1 MKLSIDPKKLT
12 RLPKKYKIII
22 MVSVCIVLFA
32 ALFTTVL
39 VPKFKEKKKITAEL
53 TSVQQELKRLNDIK
67 NNMDKTRREYAELKG
82 RLQQVLSQMPEQK
95 DIPNLLRQ
103 VSSLSHE
110 TGARIKY
117 FEPKAVQAKEF
128 YSELPF
134 ELRYIGGYHN
144 MGYFFDGIRRLER
157 IVHITSF
164 SLEAKTVTATKV
176 VLEGNCMAKTYVYA
190 QGQAQQQKGK
200 ATEKKG
206 KEAQK
211 K

>member
-22 MVSVCIVLFA
+22 MASICVLLFV
-32 ALFTTVL
+32 ALFTTL
-39 VPKFKEKKKITAEL
+39 LMPKFKEKKTVAAEL
-53 TSVQQELKRLNDIK
+53 TSVEQDLKKLNDIK
-67 NNMDKTRREYAELKG
+67 NNMDRTRREYAQLKDK
-82 RLQQVLSQMPEQK
+82 LQQVLSQMPEQK

-103 VSSLSHE
+103 VSSVSHE
-110 TGARIKY
+110 TGARIRY
-117 FEPKAVQAKEF
+117 FEPKAIQAKEF

-134 ELRYIGGYHN
+134 ELRYTGGYHN
-144 MGYFFDGIRRLER
+144 MGYFFDGIRKLER
-157 IVHITSF
+157 IVHVTSF

-176 VLEGNCMAKTYVYA
+176 ILEGNCMAKTYVYA
-190 QGQAQQQKGK
+190 QGQAKQQ
-200 ATEKKG
+200 KG

>member
-12 RLPKKYKIII
+12 RLPKKYKMII
-22 MVSVCIVLFA
+22 MASVCVLLFA
-32 ALFTTVL
+32 ALFATL
-39 VPKFKEKKKITAEL
+39 LMPKFKEKKTVATEL
-53 TSVQQELKRLNDIK
+53 TTVEQDLRKLNDIR
-67 NNMDKTRREYAELKG
+67 NNMDKTRQEYAQLQD

-103 VSSLSHE
+103 VSSVSHE
-110 TGARIKY
+110 TGARIRY

-134 ELRYIGGYHN
+134 ELRYTGGYHN
-144 MGYFFDGIRRLER
+144 MGYFFDGIRKLER
-157 IVHITSF
+157 IVHVTSF

-176 VLEGNCMAKTYVYA
+176 ILEGNCMAKTYVYA
-190 QGQAQQQKGK
+190 QGQAQKQ
-200 ATEKKG
+200 KG

>member
-1 MKLSIDPKKLT
+1 MKLSFDPKKIT
-12 RLPKKYKIII
+12 RLPKKYKLII
-22 MVSVCIVLFA
+22 MGSVCVLLFA
-32 ALFTTVL
+32 ALFTMLLT
-39 VPKFKEKKKITAEL
+39 PKFKEKKAVAADL
-53 TSVQQELKRLNDIK
+53 ASVQQDLKRLNDIR
-67 NNMDKTRREYAELKG
+67 NNMNRTKREYADLKN

-95 DIPNLLRQ
+95 DVPNLLRQ

-134 ELRYIGGYHN
+134 ELRYAGGYHN

-164 SLEAKTVTATKV
+164 SLEAKTASATKV
-176 VLEGNCMAKTYVYA
+176 ILEGNCMAKTYVYA
-190 QGQAQQQKGK
+190 QGQKQQ
-200 ATEKKG
+200 KG
-206 KEAQK
+206 KEAQTK
-211 K
+211 

>member
-1 MKLSIDPKKLT
+1 MKLSIDLKKVT

-22 MVSVCIVLFA
+22 MVSICVVLFA
-32 ALFTTVL
+32 AIFALL
-39 VPKFKEKKKITAEL
+39 LMPQFKDKKAVASEL
-53 TSVQQELKRLNDIK
+53 ASVRLDLKKLQDIR
-67 NNMDKTRREYAELKG
+67 NNMDKTRREYAEMKD

-95 DIPNLLRQ
+95 DVPNLLRQ
-103 VSSLSHE
+103 VSTLSHE
-110 TGARIKY
+110 TGARIRY

-134 ELRYIGGYHN
+134 ELRYTGGYHN

-157 IVHITSF
+157 IVHVTSF
-164 SLEAKTVTATKV
+164 SLEAKSVTATKV

-190 QGQAQQQKGK
+190 PAQQQPQ
-200 ATEKKG
+200 KG
-206 KEAQK
+206 KEATK

>member
-1 MKLSIDPKKLT
+1 MKLSFDPKRIT
-12 RLPKKYKIII
+12 RLPKKYKLII
-22 MVSVCIVLFA
+22 MGSICVLLFA
-32 ALFTTVL
+32 ALFTML
-39 VPKFKEKKKITAEL
+39 LMPKFKEQKAVATDLA
-53 TSVQQELKRLNDIK
+53 SVQQDLKRLNDIK
-67 NNMDKTRREYAELKG
+67 ANMDRTKREYAELKG

-95 DIPNLLRQ
+95 DVPNLLRQ

-110 TGARIKY
+110 AGARIKY

-134 ELRYIGGYHN
+134 ELRYTGGYHN

-157 IVHITSF
+157 IVHVTSF
-164 SLEAKTVTATKV
+164 SLETKTVSATKV

-190 QGQAQQQKGK
+190 QGQQQQ
-200 ATEKKG
+200 KG